1 MSLAGQKVVITG
13 ATGFLGG
20 ALAQR
25 LITEGAHVRLIARS
39 PNKAD
44 ALRKQ
49 GAEVVQGDLTDLES
63 LHEAVKGC
71 EIVFH
76 VAVDYTNYQRQRQVN
91 IEGTCNLA
99 QAAAQANV
107 KRFIHISTVAAYGSH
122 VSGNVTEETPLRPVA
137 YPYALTKAEGEQRL
151 VKFASQHNLP
161 YTIIRPAMIYGANA
175 SMWTLGMFK
184 IAHLRPQIWLDQGG
198 GKAHPIHV
206 NDVVDLMVHAAQHP
220 AAHNQAFNCAPDPSP
235 TWREFLTHYAQLKG
249 SAWKPIPLKPLILP
263 IAHLVKLFSPA
274 ISTGKDLPALANFAM
289 RDVTFSMAKARDS
302 LGWSPKVSLEDGI
315 ISCVPSLKEH
325 GLL

>member
-39 PNKAD
+39 PHRAD
-44 ALRKQ
+44 ALRKH
-49 GAEVVQGDLTDLES
+49 GAEVVQGDLTDIDS
-63 LHEAVKGC
+63 LRKAVKDC
-71 EIVFH
+71 AIVFH

-99 QAAAQANV
+99 QAAADANV
-107 KRFIHISTVAAYGSH
+107 KRFVHISTVAAYGSH
-122 VSGNVTEETPLRPVA
+122 VSGIINEETPLCPIA
-137 YPYALTKAEGEQRL
+137 YPYALTKAEAEQRL
-151 VKFASQHNLP
+151 VKLATQHDLP
-161 YTIIRPAMIYGANA
+161 YTIIRPGMIYGANA

-184 IAHLRPQIWLDQGG
+184 IANLRPQIWIDSGN

-206 NDVVDLMVHAAQHP
+206 DDVVDLMVHAAQHP
-220 AAHNQAFNCAPDPSP
+220 AAQNQAFNCAADPSP

-249 SAWKPIPLKPLILP
+249 KSWKPIPLKPLMLP
-263 IAHLVKLFSPA
+263 VAHLIKLFSPA

-289 RDVTFSMAKARDS
+289 RDVTFSMAKARDL
-302 LGWSPKVSLEDGI
+302 LGWSPKVSLEAGI
-315 ISCVPSLKEH
+315 ISCVPSLKERE
-325 GLL
+325 LL